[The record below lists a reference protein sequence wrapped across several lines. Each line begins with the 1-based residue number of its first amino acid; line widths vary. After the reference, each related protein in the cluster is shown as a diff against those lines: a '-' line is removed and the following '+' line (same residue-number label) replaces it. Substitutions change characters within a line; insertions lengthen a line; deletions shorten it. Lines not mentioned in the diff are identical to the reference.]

1 MEWFIKKNSTLPVF
15 QVEISKDGRSDFGLN
30 ENISGNTILISV
42 YDEVNKKYVVA
53 SKECYITTSAST
65 VNPLDITYYVNYQF
79 TSRETKNEG
88 KFLVQFL
95 KQSSQGIVIIPLPE
109 KIYVSVL
116 SSFSL
121 NSYSYPSNNPYIIDR
136 PCCNAPALPATP
148 TPTPSITP
156 SVTPTM
162 SLTPTTTQTNTP
174 TPTITPTFT
183 PTPSITKPLYYA
195 YVFAEPQDNSSGG
208 SLFGLGSYM
217 YYLADG
223 VTPDTNVSWYG
234 WGNSGALPLPTSP
247 NYSYMMNKYSSYS
260 GFTGGTGNFVQPTN
274 LKGAINQFS
283 NTIKDSFGCL
293 INQYTFETIE
303 VNNSDINTS
312 LQYMYTVW
320 IPLAGVGGSLNNMTV
335 NVGYQSQP
343 CDFDILATP
352 DPKIS
357 VGNITI
363 TSGGAIPAGTYRVL
377 YLSNDGLLPP
387 KLPDKNN
394 YYFKGVYKT

>member
-1 MEWFIKKNSTLPVF
+1 MEWFIKKNSTLPIF
-15 QVEISKDGRSDFGLN
+15 QIEISKNGRSDFGLN

-42 YDEVNKKYVVA
+42 YDEIKNKYIVV

-79 TSRETKNEG
+79 TSKETKNEG

-121 NSYSYPSNNPYIIDR
+121 NSYSYPTNNPYIIDR

-156 SVTPTM
+156 SVTPTL
-162 SLTPTTTQTNTP
+162 SLTPTATSTP
-174 TPTITPTFT
+174 TPTTTPTPTFT
-183 PTPSITKPLYYA
+183 PTPSITTPLYYA
-195 YVFAEPQDNSSGG
+195 YVFAEPQDVSAGG

-223 VTPDTNVSWYG
+223 VTPDSSVSWYG
-234 WGNSGALPLPTSP
+234 WGNSGALPLPSNP
-247 NYSYMMNKYSSYS
+247 NYSYMMNKYASYS
-260 GFTGGTGNFVQPTN
+260 GFTGGTGNFVQPTE
-274 LKGAINQFS
+274 LKGVLNQFP
-283 NTIKDSFGCL
+283 NTINDSFGCL

-303 VNNSDINTS
+303 VDNSIINPS
-312 LQYMYTVW
+312 LQYMYTIW
-320 IPLAGVGGSLNNMTV
+320 IPLAGVGGTLNNMSV

-357 VGNITI
+357 VGDVII
-363 TSGGAIPAGTYRVL
+363 TSGGSIPMGTYRIL

-387 KLPDKNN
+387 KLPDENN

>member
-15 QVEISKDGRSDFGLN
+15 QVEVSKNGRSDFGLD

-42 YDEVNKKYVVA
+42 YDEVNKKYIVA

-109 KIYVSVL
+109 KLYISVL

-121 NSYSYPSNNPYIIDR
+121 DSYSYPTDNPYIIAR

-156 SVTPTM
+156 SVTPTI
-162 SLTPTTTQTNTP
+162 SLTPSVTQTVTPTTTT
-174 TPTITPTFT
+174 TPTFT
-183 PTPSITKPLYYA
+183 PTPSITTPLYYA
-195 YVFAEPQDNSSGG
+195 YVFAEPQDVSAGG

-223 VTPDTNVSWYG
+223 VTPDSSVSWYG
-234 WGNSGALPLPTSP
+234 WGNSGALPLPSNP
-247 NYSYMMNKYSSYS
+247 NYSYMMNKYASYS

-274 LKGAINQFS
+274 LKGALNQFS
-283 NTIKDSFGCL
+283 STIKDSFGCL

-303 VNNSDINTS
+303 VDNSTINPS
-312 LQYMYTVW
+312 LQYMYTIW
-320 IPLAGVGGSLNNMTV
+320 IPLAGVGGTLNNMSV

-357 VGNITI
+357 VGNVTI
-363 TSGGAIPAGTYRVL
+363 TSGSSIPAGTYRIL

-387 KLPDKNN
+387 KLPDENN

>member
-15 QVEISKDGRSDFGLN
+15 QIEISKDGRSDFGLN

-42 YDEVNKKYVVA
+42 YDEVKKKYIVA

-95 KQSSQGIVIIPLPE
+95 KQSSQGTVIIPLPE
-109 KIYVSVL
+109 KLYISVL

-121 NSYSYPSNNPYIIDR
+121 DSYSYPSNNPYIIDR
-136 PCCNAPALPATP
+136 PCCNAPALPPTP

-156 SVTPTM
+156 SH
-162 SLTPTTTQTNTP
+162 TP
-174 TPTITPTFT
+174 TPTNTATPTPTVTPTNTTTPTFT
-183 PTPSITKPLYYA
+183 PTPSITKPLFYA
-195 YVFAEPQDNSSGG
+195 YVFAEPQDSSAGG

-223 VTPDTNVSWYG
+223 VTVDTNVSWYG

-260 GFTGGTGNFVQPTN
+260 GFTDGTGNFVQPTN
-274 LKGAINQFS
+274 LKGALNQFS
-283 NTIKDSFGCL
+283 TTIKDSFGCL

-320 IPLAGVGGSLNNMTV
+320 IPLDGVGGTLNNMSV

-357 VGNITI
+357 VGDVTI
-363 TSGGAIPAGTYRVL
+363 TSGGAIPAGTYRIL